1 MDNAILINDLL
12 KAIEYERST
21 GEPYYYLDSSKVDDY
36 TITYDELEVG
46 SIFRYRDTIYM
57 KILPRHIS
65 SEVEVNAI
73 YIAGANKPMYEYFE
87 PKRLYCTYTYEL
99 DRS

>member
-1 MDNAILINDLL
+1 MDTQKVSKWLKIIKSTSTNKKAALEAIL
-12 KAIEYERST
+12 EECT
-21 GEPYYYLDSSKVDDY
+21 F
-36 TITYDELEVG
+36 DELEIG
-46 SIFRYRDTIYM
+46 SVFRYRDTIYM

-65 SEVEVNAI
+65 PEVEVNAI